1 MTAPPK
7 TKISIHNGIACCC
20 SYCYSSRDTYAVLT
34 MPMMLAM
41 VEESAPLVV
50 MVVSVTGVV
59 GTR

>member
-1 MTAPPK
+1 MQLLLQQE
-7 TKISIHNGIACCC
+7 
-20 SYCYSSRDTYAVLT
+20 TYAVLT